1 MSAEEEKQEKKFRF
15 ELPNWSN
22 LFAEAKSLFIV
33 VVIAVSIR
41 LFVYEPFYVPSG
53 SMMDSL
59 LVGDYV
65 FATKYDYGYS
75 NHSFW
80 GAPNLLNGRIFFTEP
95 TRGDIIIFHLPH
107 LENKL
112 YVKRLIGLPG
122 DKIQLKQGIVF
133 INDVEVPRKYIGTFS
148 EGWKTYNRY
157 LETLPNGKKYYV
169 LDLYDNTLGPDQGDY
184 DNTPPYYVP
193 EGKYFF
199 MGDNRD
205 ESADSRA
212 HMGPVDAKYLVAKVK
227 LISYSFKEVLWRS
240 DLSMWEQFKHIWTFI
255 LSGNS
260 DRFFRW
266 VDELDE
272 DRKKAE
278 EERKQRRK

>member
-1 MSAEEEKQEKKFRF
+1 MSQEKEKKFRF

-22 LFAEAKSLFIV
+22 LFEEAKSLAIV
-33 VVIAVSIR
+33 VVIALAIR

-65 FATKYDYGYS
+65 FATKFDYGYS

-80 GAPNLLNGRIFFTEP
+80 GAPNLFQGRVLSKDP
-95 TRGDIIIFHLPH
+95 ARGDIIIFHLPH

-122 DKIQLKQGIVF
+122 DKIQMKQGIVY
-133 INDVEVPRKYIGTFS
+133 INDKEVPRTYVGTYS
-148 EGWKTYNRY
+148 EDGKTYNKY
-157 LETLPNGKKYYV
+157 LETLPNGKKYHV
-169 LDLYDNTLGPDQGDY
+169 LDLYDNTLGPEQGDY

-193 EGKYFF
+193 EASYFF

-205 ESADSRA
+205 ESGDSRV
-212 HMGPVDAKYLVAKVK
+212 HMGPVDEKFLVAKVR
-227 LISYSFKEVLWRS
+227 IIAYSFAENLWRS
-240 DLSMWEQFKHIWTFI
+240 DLSFTQQMKHIWTFI
-255 LSGNS
+255 TSFRS
-260 DRFFRW
+260 DRFFRS
-266 VDELDE
+266 VD
-272 DRKKAE
+272 RI
-278 EERKQRRK
+278 